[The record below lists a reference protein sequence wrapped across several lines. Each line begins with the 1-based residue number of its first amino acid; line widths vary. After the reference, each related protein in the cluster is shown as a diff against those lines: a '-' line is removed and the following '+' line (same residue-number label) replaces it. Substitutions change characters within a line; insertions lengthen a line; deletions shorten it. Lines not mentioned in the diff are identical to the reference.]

1 MSGSNK
7 NPEPQSTGF
16 ETARLKLTNGW
27 SGRVA
32 LSDSAGNSFTAEDW
46 ARCLSEPI
54 SLCKDGDE
62 TIKSDAGTIVLV
74 KKLGISDKNP
84 TVVVKCRHVG
94 PGFKNLCRSLL
105 PPRAIRNFDTATR
118 LRRDNIPVAYPLAAL
133 RQRKGVFTARSV
145 YITEYIRN
153 SANLHAFLRDNLSLL
168 NSPGLVLKKN
178 LCSQLARIFAS
189 LDNASLW
196 HRDAKAGNFLVHQPE
211 KGQYKITLVDMDG
224 IKPYVLRRR
233 RLRFRCLAKLAATL
247 LWHRSVNMTDY
258 LRTFTIY
265 GSLTGL
271 DASKRRRIFRGLARR
286 AVAIRLLTLAKA
298 AMEDAG
304 TKAE

>member
-1 MSGSNK
+1 MSGSNR
-7 NPEPQSTGF
+7 NPKPQSTGF

-32 LSDSAGNSFTAEDW
+32 LSDSAGNSFTARDW
-46 ARCLSEPI
+46 AECLSEPGTLSEEPEHI
-54 SLCKDGDE
+54 LKADGG
-62 TIKSDAGTIVLV
+62 TTIVVRNL
-74 KKLGISDKNP
+74 KIADGNLAF
-84 TVVVKCRHVG
+84 VVKCQHVG
-94 PGFKNLCRSLL
+94 GGFKNFCRSLL
-105 PPRAIRNFDTATR
+105 LPRAALNFHTAMR
-118 LRRDNIPVAYPLAAL
+118 LYRSNIPVARPLAAL
-133 RQRKGVFTARSV
+133 RQRKGLFTTQSI
-145 YITEYIRN
+145 YLTEYIQG
-153 SANLHAFLRDNLSLL
+153 SANLHAFLRDNHHLL
-168 NSPGLVLKKN
+168 NSPGLALRKN
-178 LCSQLARIFAS
+178 LCSQIARIFAS
-189 LDNASLW
+189 LHNASLW

-233 RLRFRCLAKLAATL
+233 RSRFRCLAKLAATL